1 MPIAIKLGRSTWI
14 RSLDGPKNTYPLR
27 RQILMQSL
35 HSPVQVMGID
45 AGGTMTDTFFV
56 REDGSFVV
64 GKAQSNPGD
73 ESQAIYESSI
83 DALAEWKLKV
93 DDVFPE
99 LLTCVYSG
107 TAMLN
112 RVVQRKGLDVGL
124 MCNRGF
130 EDIHSMGRAAQSYLG
145 YALEERIHLN
155 CHRYDEPLVPLSR
168 TRGVTERTDVQ
179 GQVVIPLREDEVRV
193 ATRELVARGSKAIV
207 ISLLQS
213 HKNEQSEQRARDIC
227 REELIKIGAN
237 IPVFATVDYYPSR
250 KESHR
255 TNTTILEAYAAEPS
269 RETLKKVSDRFKKHG
284 AKFDLRVMATHG
296 GTIGWKAR
304 ELARTI
310 VSGPIGG
317 VIGSKFLGEKLGY
330 ENIACSDIGG
340 TSFDMAIITKGNFA
354 IQSDPDMARLLLS
367 LPLVAMDSVGAGAGS
382 FIRIDP
388 YSKAIKLGPDS
399 AGYRV
404 GMCWADSGLDTVS
417 VSDCHVVLGYLN
429 PDNFLGGA
437 IKLDVNRAR
446 KYLKEQIADP
456 LGLTVED
463 AAAGVIE
470 LLDLNLRE
478 YMRSVISAKGY
489 NPADFVCFSYGG
501 AGPVHTYGYTE
512 GLGFKDVVVPA
523 WAAGFSAFGCACAE
537 YEYRYDKS
545 VDIGVGPKASD
556 AEKVQACKTLTE
568 AWGELSEKV
577 IEEFVINGFK
587 PEDVLLRPGYRMQFM
602 GQLNDLEINSPI
614 TQAST
619 LADWEKMVHAFDQTY
634 ARVYASSASSPELGF
649 GVTGAIMRGSVISSK
664 PELPEEADAGPIP
677 PKEAHIGS
685 RPFYRHKKW
694 QDAQIWSMEALKAG
708 NRVVGPAIVES
719 PSTTFIVPLGFETYC
734 DKHRLF
740 HLKEVKQGA
749 QS

>member
-1 MPIAIKLGRSTWI
+1 MSMNR
-14 RSLDGPKNTYPLR
+14 D
-27 RQILMQSL
+27 
-35 HSPVQVMGID
+35 HSQVQVMGID

-56 REDGSFVV
+56 RDDGRFVV

-83 DALAEWKLKV
+83 DALAAWGREV
-93 DDVFPE
+93 DDVYPE
-99 LLTCVYSG
+99 LVTCVYSG

-124 MCNRGF
+124 IVNRGM
-130 EDIHSMGRAAQSYLG
+130 EDFHSMGRAAQSYLG
-145 YALEERIHLN
+145 YALEDRIHLN
-155 CHRYDEPLVPLSR
+155 THRYDTPLVPLSR
-168 TRGVTERTDVQ
+168 TRGVTERTDAQ
-179 GQVVIPLREDEVRV
+179 GQIVIPLREEEVRV
-193 ATRELVARGSKAIV
+193 ATRELVERGSKAIV

-213 HKNEQSEQRARDIC
+213 HKNETSELRARDLC
-227 REELIKIGAN
+227 RAELKRMGVD
-237 IPVFATVDYYPSR
+237 IPVFASVDYYPSR

-255 TNTTILEAYAAEPS
+255 TNTTVLEAYAAEPS
-269 RETLKKVSDRFKKHG
+269 RRTLMKVSNRFKKHG

-296 GTIGWKAR
+296 GTIGWKAK

-330 ENIACSDIGG
+330 DNIACSDIGG
-340 TSFDMAIITKGNFA
+340 TSFDMAMITKGSFA
-354 IQSDPDMARLLLS
+354 IQSDPDMARLVLS

-388 YSKAIKLGPDS
+388 YSRAIKLGPDS

-404 GMCWADSGLDTVS
+404 GMCWPESGLDTVS

-429 PDNFLGGA
+429 PDNFLGGT
-437 IKLDVNRAR
+437 IKLDVERAR
-446 KYLKEQIADP
+446 KHLKQQIADP
-456 LGLTVED
+456 LGLSVED

-478 YMRSVISAKGY
+478 YMRATISAKGY

-523 WAAGFSAFGCACAE
+523 WAAGFSAFGCACADF
-537 YEYRYDKS
+537 EYRYDKS
-545 VDIGVGPKASD
+545 VDIAVGPHASD
-556 AEKVQACKTLTE
+556 DVKVRACKTLTE
-568 AWGELSEKV
+568 AWSELAAKV
-577 IEEFVINGFK
+577 VEEFIINGFK
-587 PEDVLLRPGYRMQFM
+587 PEDVLLRPGYRMQYM

-614 TQAST
+614 TGAAT
-619 LADWEKMVHAFDQTY
+619 VEDWTKLVHAFDETY
-634 ARVYASSASSPELGF
+634 ARVYASAASSPELGF
-649 GVTGAIMRGSVISSK
+649 GVTTAIMRGTVMTQK
-664 PELPEEADAGPIP
+664 PVLPEEPMAGATP
-677 PKEAHIGS
+677 PESARIGA

-694 QDAQIWSMEALKAG
+694 EQAVVWSMEALKAG
-708 NRVVGPAIVES
+708 NRIVGPAVIES
-719 PSTTFIVPLGFETYC
+719 PATTFVVPSGFETHV
-734 DKHRLF
+734 DSHRLF
-740 HLKEVKQGA
+740 HLNEVK
-749 QS
+749 

>member
-1 MPIAIKLGRSTWI
+1 
-14 RSLDGPKNTYPLR
+14 
-27 RQILMQSL
+27 
-35 HSPVQVMGID
+35 MGID

-83 DALAEWKLKV
+83 DALAEWKLSV

-155 CHRYDEPLVPLSR
+155 CHHYDEPLVPLSR

-227 REELIKIGAN
+227 REELKTLGAD

-250 KESHR
+250 KETHR

-269 RETLKKVSDRFKKHG
+269 RATLKKVSDRFKKHG

-296 GTIGWKAR
+296 GTIGWKAK

-330 ENIACSDIGG
+330 DNIACSDIGG

-404 GMCWADSGLDTVS
+404 GMCWAESGLDTVS

-456 LGLTVED
+456 LGLSVED

-545 VDIGVGPKASD
+545 VDIGVGPNATD
-556 AEKVQACKTLTE
+556 AEKVQACKTVTN
-568 AWGELSEKV
+568 AWAELSVKV
-577 IEEFVINGFK
+577 IDEFIINGFK

-602 GQLNDLEINSPI
+602 GQLNDLEINSPV
-614 TQAST
+614 TNAST
-619 LADWEKMVHAFDQTY
+619 LADWEKMVHAFDETY
-634 ARVYASSASSPELGF
+634 ARVYAAAASSPELGF
-649 GVTGAIMRGSVISSK
+649 GVTGAIMRGSVVSSK
-664 PELPEEADAGPIP
+664 PELPEEPVVGPIP
-677 PKEAHIGS
+677 PKEARVGR

-708 NRVVGPAIVES
+708 NRVVGPAIIES
-719 PSTTFIVPLGFETYC
+719 PATTFIVPLGFETYC
-734 DKHRLF
+734 DSHRLF
-740 HLKEVKQGA
+740 HLKEVK
-749 QS
+749 

>member
-1 MPIAIKLGRSTWI
+1 
-14 RSLDGPKNTYPLR
+14 
-27 RQILMQSL
+27 MQAL

-179 GQVVIPLREDEVRV
+179 GQVVIPLREEEVRV

-296 GTIGWKAR
+296 GTIGWKAK

-619 LADWEKMVHAFDQTY
+619 LADWDKMVHAFDQTY

>member
-1 MPIAIKLGRSTWI
+1 
-14 RSLDGPKNTYPLR
+14 
-27 RQILMQSL
+27 MQVQQ
-35 HSPVQVMGID
+35 SPVQVMGID

-56 REDGSFVV
+56 KQDGSFVV
-64 GKAQSNPGD
+64 GKAQSNPDD
-73 ESQAIYESSI
+73 ESQAIYASSV
-83 DALAEWKLKV
+83 DALAEWRREV
-93 DDVFPE
+93 DDVYPE

-112 RVVQRKGLDVGL
+112 RVLQRKGLDVGL

-130 EDIHSMGRAAQSYLG
+130 EDIHSMGRALQSYLG

-155 CHRYDEPLVPLSR
+155 CHRYDAPLVPLSR

-179 GQVVIPLREDEVRV
+179 GQIVIPLREDEVRL
-193 ATRELVARGSKAIV
+193 ATRELVARGAQAIV

-213 HKNEQSEQRARDIC
+213 HKNGASERRARDIC
-227 REELIKIGAN
+227 REELGSLGVDTPI
-237 IPVFATVDYYPSR
+237 FATVDYYPSR

-255 TNTTILEAYAAEPS
+255 TNTTVLEAYAAEPS
-269 RETLKKVSDRFKKHG
+269 RATLKKVSDRFTKHG
-284 AKFDLRVMATHG
+284 ARFDLRVMATHG
-296 GTIGWKAR
+296 GTIGWKAK

-330 ENIACSDIGG
+330 DNIACSDIGG
-340 TSFDMAIITKGNFA
+340 TSFDMAIITKGNFP
-354 IQSDPDMARLLLS
+354 IQSDPDMARLVLS

-404 GMCWADSGLDTVS
+404 GMCWPDSGLDTVS

-437 IKLDVNRAR
+437 IKLDAARAR
-446 KYLKEQIADP
+446 HYLKEQIADP
-456 LGLTVED
+456 LGLSVED

-512 GLGFKDVVVPA
+512 GLGFRDVVVPA
-523 WAAGFSAFGCACAE
+523 WAAGFSAFGCACAD

-545 VDIGVGPKASD
+545 VDIGVGPHAPDEVKL
-556 AEKVQACKTLTE
+556 QACATLTQ
-568 AWGELSEKV
+568 AWSELAEKV

-602 GQLNDLEINSPI
+602 GQLNDLEITSPV
-614 TQAST
+614 TQAAT
-619 LADWEKMVHAFDQTY
+619 LADWDALVKSFDDTY

-649 GVTGAIMRGSVISSK
+649 GVTGAIMRGSVLSSK
-664 PELPEEADAGPIP
+664 PALPEEDDAGPTP
-677 PKEAHIGS
+677 PEAARLGS
-685 RPFYRHKKW
+685 RPFYRHKQW
-694 QDAQIWSMEALKAG
+694 QQAQIWSMEALQAG
-708 NRVVGPAIVES
+708 NRVLGPAIVES
-719 PSTTFIVPLGFETYC
+719 PSTTFIVPLGFETWC
-734 DKHRLF
+734 DTHRLF
-740 HLKEVKQGA
+740 HLKEVH
-749 QS
+749 

>member
-1 MPIAIKLGRSTWI
+1 MEAIQR
-14 RSLDGPKNTYPLR
+14 
-27 RQILMQSL
+27 
-35 HSPVQVMGID
+35 HSYDASQVQVMGID

-56 REDGSFVV
+56 RADGRFVV
-64 GKAQSNPGD
+64 GKAQSNPDD
-73 ESQAIYESSI
+73 ESFAILESSA
-83 DALAEWKLKV
+83 DALSLWGRQIDEVYPQLV
-93 DDVFPE
+93 
-99 LLTCVYSG
+99 TCVYSG

-124 MCNRGF
+124 IVNKGF
-130 EDIHSMGRAAQSYLG
+130 EHIHSMGRAIQSYLG
-145 YALEERIHLN
+145 YALEERLHLN
-155 CHRYDEPLVPLSR
+155 SHRYDKPLVPLER
-168 TRGVTERTDVQ
+168 TRGVTERTDVL
-179 GQVVIPLREDEVRV
+179 GKVVIPLREDEVREAV
-193 ATRELVARGSKAIV
+193 RDLVEQRSKAIV
-207 ISLLQS
+207 ICLLQS
-213 HKNEQSEQRARDIC
+213 HKNPESERRACDLA
-227 REELIKIGAN
+227 REELDALGSD
-237 IPVFATVDYYPSR
+237 IPVFASVDYYPSR

-255 TNTTILEAYAAEPS
+255 INTTILEAYAAEPS
-269 RETLKKVSDRFKKHG
+269 RQTLKKVSDRLRKHG

-296 GTIGWKAR
+296 GTISWKAK

-317 VIGSKFLGEKLGY
+317 VIGSKLLGAALGY

-340 TSFDMAIITKGNFA
+340 TSFDMALITKGNFA
-354 IQSDPDMARLLLS
+354 IASDPDMARLVLS

-382 FIRIDP
+382 FVRLDP
-388 YSKAIKLGPDS
+388 YSGSIKLGPDS

-404 GMCWADSGLDTVS
+404 GTCWPESGLNTVS

-437 IKLDVNRAR
+437 IKLDVERAR

-456 LGLTVED
+456 LKLTVED

-545 VDIGVGPKASD
+545 VDIGVGPKATD
-556 AEKVQACKTLTE
+556 EEKIQACKTLTE
-568 AWGELSEKV
+568 AWAELSEKV

-602 GQLNDLEINSPI
+602 GQLNDLEINSPV
-614 TQAST
+614 TNAST
-619 LADWEKMVHAFDQTY
+619 LADWERMVHAFDETY
-634 ARVYASSASSPELGF
+634 ARVYASSASSPEL
-649 GVTGAIMRGSVISSK
+649 
-664 PELPEEADAGPIP
+664 
-677 PKEAHIGS
+677 
-685 RPFYRHKKW
+685 
-694 QDAQIWSMEALKAG
+694 
-708 NRVVGPAIVES
+708 
-719 PSTTFIVPLGFETYC
+719 
-734 DKHRLF
+734 
-740 HLKEVKQGA
+740 
-749 QS
+749 

>member
-1 MPIAIKLGRSTWI
+1 
-14 RSLDGPKNTYPLR
+14 
-27 RQILMQSL
+27 MQAQ

-83 DALAEWKLKV
+83 DALAEWQRKV

-213 HKNEQSEQRARDIC
+213 HKNEQSELRARDIC
-227 REELIKIGAN
+227 REELKKIGAE

-269 RETLKKVSDRFKKHG
+269 RATLKKVSDRFKKHG

-296 GTIGWKAR
+296 GTIGWKAK

-330 ENIACSDIGG
+330 DNIACSDIGG

-437 IKLDVNRAR
+437 IKLDVERAR

-512 GLGFKDVVVPA
+512 GLGFKDVIVPA

-545 VDIGVGPKASD
+545 VDIGVGPKATD

-568 AWGELSEKV
+568 AW
-577 IEEFVINGFK
+577 
-587 PEDVLLRPGYRMQFM
+587 
-602 GQLNDLEINSPI
+602 
-614 TQAST
+614 A
-619 LADWEKMVHAFDQTY
+619 
-634 ARVYASSASSPELGF
+634 
-649 GVTGAIMRGSVISSK
+649 
-664 PELPEEADAGPIP
+664 
-677 PKEAHIGS
+677 
-685 RPFYRHKKW
+685 
-694 QDAQIWSMEALKAG
+694 
-708 NRVVGPAIVES
+708 
-719 PSTTFIVPLGFETYC
+719 
-734 DKHRLF
+734 
-740 HLKEVKQGA
+740 
-749 QS
+749 

>member
-1 MPIAIKLGRSTWI
+1 
-14 RSLDGPKNTYPLR
+14 
-27 RQILMQSL
+27 MQAL

-179 GQVVIPLREDEVRV
+179 GQVVIPLREEEVRV

-213 HKNEQSEQRARDIC
+213 HKNEQSELRARDIC
-227 REELIKIGAN
+227 REELKKLGVT

-296 GTIGWKAR
+296 GTIGWKAK

-545 VDIGVGPKASD
+545 VDIGVGPKATD

-614 TQAST
+614 TLAST
-619 LADWEKMVHAFDQTY
+619 LADWDKMVHAFDQTY

-685 RPFYRHKKW
+685 RPFYRHKRW